1 MRLPGHPLQQRRLA
15 DPRIPLQHEH
25 PAQAVPGCRQHSLQR
40 GGLRGPVQQV
50 RNRSALRPSGQP
62 AGPRRPGHPPKATQE
77 HHRPPPL
84 RQPASGPGMQQR
96 AGQEQPAMGRRGSSS
111 VADLTMCGP
120 DGAARLAREQSAG
133 FASVHPAER
142 SVGMTINWLEDTDER
157 IGMGEPGRPH
167 TNPVFAG
174 QKLVV
179 VGGSSGMGRQTAE
192 DVVAA
197 GGSAVIIGDD
207 PGKVDD
213 TVQTLAKDGE
223 AAGITADLADRAQ
236 VERVRQQL
244 AAEHADASLLVNAA
258 GLFIPKTFLD
268 YDGASYDSYLE
279 LDRAIF
285 FLTQT
290 VARCMIAAGRGG
302 SIVNVG
308 SMWAHKAIG
317 ATPSSA
323 YSVAKAGLHA
333 LTRNLALE
341 LGPHQIR
348 VNAVAPAV
356 VATPIYER
364 FVPAD
369 KLEETLHSF
378 DGLHP
383 LGRVGTAR
391 DLANTITFLLSPATS
406 WVTGAIW
413 DVDGGVMA
421 GRN

>member
-1 MRLPGHPLQQRRLA
+1 
-15 DPRIPLQHEH
+15 
-25 PAQAVPGCRQHSLQR
+25 
-40 GGLRGPVQQV
+40 
-50 RNRSALRPSGQP
+50 
-62 AGPRRPGHPPKATQE
+62 
-77 HHRPPPL
+77 
-84 RQPASGPGMQQR
+84 
-96 AGQEQPAMGRRGSSS
+96 
-111 VADLTMCGP
+111 
-120 DGAARLAREQSAG
+120 
-133 FASVHPAER
+133 
-142 SVGMTINWLEDTDER
+142 MTINWLEDTDEQ

>member
-1 MRLPGHPLQQRRLA
+1 M
-15 DPRIPLQHEH
+15 
-25 PAQAVPGCRQHSLQR
+25 
-40 GGLRGPVQQV
+40 
-50 RNRSALRPSGQP
+50 SA
-62 AGPRRPGHPPKATQE
+62 
-77 HHRPPPL
+77 
-84 RQPASGPGMQQR
+84 
-96 AGQEQPAMGRRGSSS
+96 
-111 VADLTMCGP
+111 
-120 DGAARLAREQSAG
+120 
-133 FASVHPAER
+133 
-142 SVGMTINWLEDTDER
+142 NWLEGPHHHAD
-157 IGMGEPGRPH
+157 GPARPQAM
-167 TNPVFAG
+167 PVFAG

-207 PGKVDD
+207 AGKVED
-213 TVQTLAKDGE
+213 TVRLLAKDGE
-223 AAGITADLADRAQ
+223 AYGITADLTDREQ
-236 VERVRQQL
+236 VERVHQQL
-244 AAEHADASLLVNAA
+244 AGEHADATLLVNAA
-258 GLFIPKTFLD
+258 GLFIPKPFLD

-290 VARCMIAAGRGG
+290 VARGMVAQGKGG
-302 SIVNVG
+302 SIVNIG
-308 SMWAHKAIG
+308 SMWAHQAIA
-317 ATPSSA
+317 ATPSSG
-323 YSVAKAGLHA
+323 YSVAKGGLHA
-333 LTRNLALE
+333 LTRNLAME
-341 LGPHQIR
+341 LAPHQIR

-369 KLEETLHSF
+369 QLEATLHSF
-378 DGLHP
+378 DGFHP